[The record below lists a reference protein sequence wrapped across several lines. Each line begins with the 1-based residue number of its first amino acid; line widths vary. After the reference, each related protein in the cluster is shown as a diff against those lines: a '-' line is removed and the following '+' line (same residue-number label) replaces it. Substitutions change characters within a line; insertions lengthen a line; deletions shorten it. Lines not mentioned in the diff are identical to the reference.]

1 MPRKE
6 ILFVVNSL
14 GCGGAE
20 KSLVSLLSC
29 FDYQNYSVELLMLQP
44 GGMFLAL
51 LPSEVKIVPQPAFL
65 QYCGQGMSAL
75 LKGPSRFRA
84 ARLRLS
90 YDLRFRKK
98 YHGKVLH
105 DAQVFWRAAGDAF
118 DQLEKKYDVAIAWGQ
133 GNPTHF
139 VAEKVDAVKKIAVI
153 NADFEAVGHNRRFDE
168 KFYQTYSNIVSV
180 SDILCESMKKVYPE
194 LADRM
199 CAIYDIR
206 NQKLIERMA
215 EEFDPYTRKENQKA
229 LVTVGRL
236 VRQKGYDIA
245 VAACKILKERG
256 LDFVWYLVGEG
267 PERSMLEDHIAKF
280 KLEENLV
287 LVGAQQNPYPYM
299 KNADVYVQTSRFE
312 GFCLTLCE
320 ARILHTPPVSTCF
333 DVVYDQ
339 LRDGENG
346 LIVDMTPE
354 AVADGIER
362 MLSED
367 GLREKIIGNLLQE
380 HLGNETEVEKL
391 YQLING

>member
-98 YHGKVLH
+98 YHGKVLQ

>member
-51 LPSEVKIVPQPAFL
+51 LPSEVKIVPQPDFL

-118 DQLEKKYDVAIAWGQ
+118 DRVEKRYDAAIAWGQ

-139 VAEKVDAVKKIAVI
+139 VAEKVDAAKKIAVI
-153 NADFEAVGHNRRFDE
+153 NVNYEAAGHNKSFDWPIYE
-168 KFYQTYSNIVSV
+168 KYDHIVSV
-180 SDILCESMKKVYPE
+180 SNDLLLLMRGVYPT

-199 CAIYDIR
+199 CVIYDIR
-206 NQKLIERMA
+206 NQKMIERMA
-215 EEFDPYTRKENQKA
+215 EEFNPYARKDNQKI

-236 VRQKGYDIA
+236 VQQKGYDLA
-245 VAACKILKERG
+245 AAACKLLKERG
-256 LDFVWYLVGEG
+256 LNFVWYLVGEG
-267 PERSMLEDHIAKF
+267 PERSMLETYAAKF
-280 KLEENLV
+280 QLEQNLV
-287 LVGAQQNPYPYM
+287 LAGAQQNPYPYM

-362 MLSED
+362 MLTED
-367 GLREKIIGNLLQE
+367 GLREKIIGNLRQE
-380 HLGNETEVEKL
+380 HLGNETEVEKM